1 MKSLLERAKPQLV
14 AALAKQKEMYPS
26 LNEYTEKFLRENYFC
41 NSVTWDLW
49 VDLRGLWM
57 METDTLPDN
66 PWEIFEK
73 A

>member
-14 AALAKQKEMYPS
+14 VALAKQKEKYPS
-26 LNEYTEKFLRENYFC
+26 LNQETEKFLEENYFC
-41 NSVTWDLW
+41 NSITWSLWIDLK
-49 VDLRGLWM
+49 GLWM
-57 METDTLPDN
+57 METNELPDT